1 MAGVKRKAKP
11 EPAAESETVS
21 LLVLIEVLQNI
32 MHCNMYLNEN
42 RKKKLEFFSYA
53 LSDVESYMPTTEV
66 HLTWAATPVYL
77 EPCITQ
83 HFLPPKAAQK

>member
-53 LSDVESYMPTTEV
+53 LSNV
-66 HLTWAATPVYL
+66 
-77 EPCITQ
+77 
-83 HFLPPKAAQK
+83 